1 MFRQPGFLTPDEC
14 LLVRQAMDDG
24 TVEEAEVLRDGIHHR
39 PLVRNASLVEPD
51 EPAIEL
57 VESRLET
64 CRDLIGNALRQ
75 TLGDREGAG
84 FVRYPPGGFYRAHRD
99 RGMNAQWPDANRRA
113 VSMVIFLNSARLGA
127 REGEF
132 DGGLLRLFLS
142 EGDVD
147 VRPEAGLLVAFPSDV
162 LHEVTEVDGGTRD
175 TIVDWF
181 YFGAPR

>member
-1 MFRQPGFLTPDEC
+1 MFRQPGFLTRDEC
-14 LLVRQAMDDG
+14 QLVQQAMDDG
-24 TVEEAEVLRDGIHHR
+24 TVEEAEVLKDGIHRR
-39 PLVRNASLVEPD
+39 PLVRNASLVDPAEPV
-51 EPAIEL
+51 IEL
-57 VESRLET
+57 VESRIET

-75 TLGDREGAG
+75 ALGGREGAG
-84 FVRYPPGGFYRAHRD
+84 FIRYPSGGFYRAHRD
-99 RGMNAQWPDANRRA
+99 RGTDAQWPDAARRA
-113 VSMVIFLNSARLGA
+113 ASVVIFLNSSRHGA
-127 REGEF
+127 QEGEF

-181 YFGAPR
+181 YFGVPR